1 MMLFSFCARL
11 VSSTQSTSTST
22 YNSRSSTTQVLEPI
36 DWILQHRN
44 S

>member
-11 VSSTQSTSTST
+11 VSSTST